1 MTREARDGAALIWCP
16 FPDEER
22 ARTAIAALLD
32 ERLIACGNIVPGLT
46 SYFVWQGERDSADE
60 CGALLKTS
68 AARLELAMERLE
80 ALHPYETPAITGWP
94 VIATSATREWL
105 ERETGA

>member
-1 MTREARDGAALIWCP
+1 MIGGSGDDAALIWCP

-22 ARTAIAALLD
+22 ARAAIAALLD
-32 ERLIACGNIVPGLT
+32 ERLIGCGNIVTGMA
-46 SYFVWQGERDSADE
+46 SHFVWQGECNSANE

-68 AARLELAMERLE
+68 MAQLAPAMKRLET
-80 ALHPYETPAITGWP
+80 LHPYETPAIAGWP
-94 VIATSATREWL
+94 VSVTGATREWL